1 MINLLLTANL
11 VLSSVV
17 TSVATPRGTSV
28 PVEKKRNYLTKH

>member
-11 VLSSVV
+11 VLSSVA

-28 PVEKKRNYLTKH
+28 PVEKKRGII